1 MMSDSDVFSGS
12 IPKLYEEYLVPLI
25 FEPYAADLANR
36 LRSRSRSVGFAESL
50 HRILEIAAATG
61 VVTRVLAAELK
72 ENVSIVATDINP
84 GMLELATLAGTKY
97 PVEWH
102 QADAMNL
109 PFPDAEFDA
118 VICQFGVMFFTDRP
132 KAFSEVYRV
141 LKQGGLFIFN
151 VWDRIEANEFAHT
164 VAQAI
169 ASMFPADPPRFME
182 CTPHG
187 YFDRAIIE
195 RDLASGG
202 FEKSPQIVT
211 VTARSRAQSPCVPA
225 MAFCQATPLR
235 NEIESRDAK
244 RLSEATDLA
253 EIAIAERFGSQAI
266 EGKIQA
272 HVVSI
277 EK

>member
-1 MMSDSDVFSGS
+1 MSDSDVFSGS

-36 LRSRSRSVGFAESL
+36 LRSRSL
-50 HRILEIAAATG
+50 HRILEIAAGTG
-61 VVTRVLAAELK
+61 VVTRTLAAELK

-84 GMLELATLAGTKY
+84 GMLERATLAGTKY

-109 PFPDAEFDA
+109 LFPNAEFDA

-132 KAFSEVYRV
+132 KAFSQVYRV
-141 LKQGGLFIFN
+141 LKQGGVFIFN
-151 VWDRIEANEFAHT
+151 VWDRLEANEFANT

-182 CTPHG
+182 RTPYG
-187 YFDRAIIE
+187 YFDRVTIE

-202 FEKSPQIVT
+202 FEKLPQIVT
-211 VTARSRAQSPCVPA
+211 VTARSRAQSPRVPA

-253 EIAIAERFGSQAI
+253 EIAIAERFGSQTI